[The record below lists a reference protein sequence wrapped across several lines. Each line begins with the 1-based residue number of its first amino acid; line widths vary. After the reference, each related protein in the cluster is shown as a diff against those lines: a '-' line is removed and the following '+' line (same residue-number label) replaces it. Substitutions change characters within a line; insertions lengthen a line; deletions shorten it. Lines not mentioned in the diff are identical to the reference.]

1 MNLQIHLS
9 ESLLKEPQKPET
21 TKPTNTPK
29 PAQPVKEEPSRTAS
43 LFDAPAQPATTATES
58 DEEEEIL
65 AESVEDRE
73 AGDAEE
79 FDEAA

>member
-1 MNLQIHLS
+1 MRL
-9 ESLLKEPQKPET
+9 
-21 TKPTNTPK
+21 
-29 PAQPVKEEPSRTAS
+29 RR
-43 LFDAPAQPATTATES
+43 DTATES

-65 AESVEDRE
+65 AESVEDEE